1 MYFVDRSDWQ
11 RVVELTRAIQQVSE
25 KWNGVM
31 DRYRFKISMETPCHV
46 PVELYIQEHED
57 QVDNQLRL
65 VLEGDADY
73 IYARDQIYKWKQERK
88 KLVEMIMYSESG

>member
-25 KWNGVM
+25 KWNSVI
-31 DRYRFKISMETPCHV
+31 DSYRWKITKETPCSV

-65 VLEGDADY
+65 VLEGDANY
-73 IYARDQIYKWKQERK
+73 IYARDLIDKWKQERK
-88 KLVEMIMYSESG
+88 KLVEMIVYSEK